1 MVFVFPVD
9 VEEKMLSFEQGADEV
24 ACLAQCA
31 VGVEGELGFEGD
43 VRGELGF
50 EGDVR
55 GELEAPMAG

>member
-24 ACLAQCA
+24 ACLVQL
-31 VGVEGELGFEGD
+31 GVEGELGFEGD